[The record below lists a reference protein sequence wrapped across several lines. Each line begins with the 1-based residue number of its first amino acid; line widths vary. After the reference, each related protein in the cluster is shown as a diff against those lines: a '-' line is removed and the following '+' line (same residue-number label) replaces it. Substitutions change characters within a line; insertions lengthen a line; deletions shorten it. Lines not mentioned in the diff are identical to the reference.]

1 MKMLLTATAVF
12 LAIGFGRGEA
22 EVAGIM
28 VRCSMESGAYERV
41 YVLYPSQFIAQRVD
55 GVEAVYGKVLDL
67 DHVYQL
73 DFPGTDKQHPHRARI
88 FRYTG
93 KIEVEWG
100 NQPFDIYSLGNV
112 FQAGVC
118 SVSEAQKKF

>member
-1 MKMLLTATAVF
+1 
-12 LAIGFGRGEA
+12 
-22 EVAGIM
+22 
-28 VRCSMESGAYERV
+28 V
-41 YVLYPSQFIAQRVD
+41 YVLYPSVFIAKRVD
-55 GVEAVYGKVLDL
+55 NAEAVEGRLLDL

-73 DFPGTDKQHPHRARI
+73 DLPGTDKQHPHRVRV

-100 NQPFDIYSLGNV
+100 NQPFDIYSSGNV

>member
-1 MKMLLTATAVF
+1 MKMLLTATAAAF
-12 LAIGFGRGEA
+12 LSLACGRVDAQSSDIILSCILENGL
-22 EVAGIM
+22 
-28 VRCSMESGAYERV
+28 ERV
-41 YVLYPSQFIAQRVD
+41 YVLYPSVFVAKRVD
-55 GVEAVYGKVLDL
+55 KAEAVEGRLLDL

-73 DFPGTDKQHPHRARI
+73 DFPGTDKQHPHRARV

-100 NQPFDIYSLGNV
+100 KQPFDIYSSGNV